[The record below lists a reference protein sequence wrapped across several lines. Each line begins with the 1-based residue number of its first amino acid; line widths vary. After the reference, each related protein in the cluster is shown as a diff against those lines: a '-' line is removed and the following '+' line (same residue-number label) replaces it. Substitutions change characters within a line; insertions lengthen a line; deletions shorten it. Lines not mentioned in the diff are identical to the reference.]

1 MHLTGLLVPDIA
13 EERTSEL
20 EDISTE
26 TFKAEKQREQ
36 RQKENNKTKQNI
48 QRLWD
53 TCEKRS
59 TGIMRIPEWE
69 EREEQKKYLNP

>member
-36 RQKENNKTKQNI
+36 RKKIIKQNKI
-48 QRLWD
+48 SKDCGTPVRNVAQV
-53 TCEKRS
+53 
-59 TGIMRIPEWE
+59 
-69 EREEQKKYLNP
+69 